1 MSQDRNKSIIKRIY
15 LHSSNNLKNNQ
26 TVVASLLN
34 LLYFVTTIKASN
46 QYCRLFHSS
55 AAMLLTTSRR
65 NKLRIQ
71 AFSSTK
77 HALVYLYWYLSP
89 SIPDLRVL
97 TPINPVKFQILY
109 FILNTNLKLV
119 GPCITVIKQDAVCT
133 ENNVRIIFIVKPE
146 GVTGKTKKEST
157 TVEIKS
163 QYFTRM
169 YKETLSLYK

>member
-15 LHSSNNLKNNQ
+15 VHSYNNSKNNQ

-65 NKLRIQ
+65 NKLRMQ

-97 TPINPVKFQILY
+97 TTINPVKFQILY

-119 GPCITVIKQDAVCT
+119 GPCITVIKQDTVCT

-146 GVTGKTKKEST
+146 GVIEKTKKESI

>member
-15 LHSSNNLKNNQ
+15 VHSYNNSKNNQ

-65 NKLRIQ
+65 NKLRMQ

-97 TPINPVKFQILY
+97 TTINPVKFHIEYQLKISRSLHNCYQARYSVYGKQRTYY
-109 FILNTNLKLV
+109 FHCQTR
-119 GPCITVIKQDAVCT
+119 GSDR
-133 ENNVRIIFIVKPE
+133 ENKK
-146 GVTGKTKKEST
+146 GKYNS
-157 TVEIKS
+157 
-163 QYFTRM
+163 
-169 YKETLSLYK
+169 